1 MSAPPARLPIGSVLI
16 GNIGNVLTV
25 GSAVAAILSLSVV
38 HAFCNGPIPALLT
51 DLLPTQLR
59 YTGIALGYNL
69 AFALFGGTAPLV
81 ATWLIKTTHE
91 LAAPAWYIVGAALVS
106 FLVTFSATQPAARAA
121 SAERV
126 RS

>member
-1 MSAPPARLPIGSVLI
+1 MSASPAQ
-16 GNIGNVLTV
+16 
-25 GSAVAAILSLSVV
+25 
-38 HAFCNGPIPALLT
+38 
-51 DLLPTQLR
+51 LPTHLR

-81 ATWLIKTTHE
+81 ATWLIKTTHD
-91 LAAPAWYIVGAALVS
+91 LAAPAWYVVAAALVS
-106 FLVTFSATQPAARAA
+106 FLVTFSAIQPARRAT